1 MCFGPLRDVVLRLR
15 DRDASGSLA
24 LQSLHAA
31 LPVVAAG
38 GLVSEL
44 VC

>member
-1 MCFGPLRDVVLRLR
+1 MCFGPLRDVVQRLR

-24 LQSLHAA
+24 LHAA